1 MKKLSHLYLL
11 IVIVLLYFPILYL
24 MFYSFNSAGNTSSF
38 DSFTLEHYISVFT
51 NQRLIVIIINTLA
64 VALIS
69 SAAAVLIGLG
79 GALFMYNVKNSTR
92 RILLSINNIMIVSP
106 DVIIGASL
114 LILFT
119 LAGISLGSV
128 SVVLAHIAFSVPIV
142 VLMILPKLY
151 NMNQSLVDA
160 ARDLGADAKTI
171 IFKVIIPFIKPG
183 IIAGFF
189 MALTYSLD
197 DFAVTFF
204 VTGSGFSVLSVEIY
218 AMARRGI
225 SLEIN
230 AVSTLIFLFVFA
242 LVFIYYLLSTRK
254 QVKKEKVL

>member
-24 MFYSFNSAGNTSSF
+24 MFYSFNSAGNMSSF

-171 IFKVIIPFIKPG
+171 IFKIIIPFIKPG

>member
-24 MFYSFNSAGNTSSF
+24 MFYSFNSAGNMSSF

-128 SVVLAHIAFSVPIV
+128 SVLLAHIAFSVPIV

>member
-24 MFYSFNSAGNTSSF
+24 MFYSFNSAGNMSSF

>member
-1 MKKLSHLYLL
+1 
-11 IVIVLLYFPILYL
+11 
-24 MFYSFNSAGNTSSF
+24 
-38 DSFTLEHYISVFT
+38 
-51 NQRLIVIIINTLA
+51 
-64 VALIS
+64 
-69 SAAAVLIGLG
+69 
-79 GALFMYNVKNSTR
+79 
-92 RILLSINNIMIVSP
+92 MIVSP

-254 QVKKEKVL
+254 QLKKEKVL

>member
-1 MKKLSHLYLL
+1 MRKLSNYYLTL
-11 IVIVLLYFPILYL
+11 VVILLYFPIFYL
-24 MFYSFNSAGNTSSF
+24 MFYSFNSAGSMSSF
-38 DSFTLEHYISVFT
+38 DSFTVEHYLNIFT
-51 NQRLIVIIINTLA
+51 DTRLIVIILNTLA

-69 SAAAVLIGLG
+69 SAAAALIGLG
-79 GALFMYNVKNSTR
+79 GALFLYNVKHSTR
-92 RILLSINNIMIVSP
+92 HLLLSINNIMIVSP

-119 LAGISLGSV
+119 VLGISLGPV
-128 SVVLAHIAFSVPIV
+128 SVILAHIAFSVPIV

-151 NMNQSLVDA
+151 NMNRSLVDA
-160 ARDLGADAKTI
+160 ARDLGADSKTI
-171 IFKVIIPFIKPG
+171 ILKVIIPFIKPG

-225 SLEIN
+225 TLEIN
-230 AVSTLIFLFVFA
+230 AVSTLIFIFVLS
-242 LVFIYYLLSTRK
+242 LVFIYYLLSTRNQMK
-254 QVKKEKVL
+254 RGTVK

>member
-1 MKKLSHLYLL
+1 
-11 IVIVLLYFPILYL
+11 
-24 MFYSFNSAGNTSSF
+24 
-38 DSFTLEHYISVFT
+38 
-51 NQRLIVIIINTLA
+51 
-64 VALIS
+64 
-69 SAAAVLIGLG
+69 
-79 GALFMYNVKNSTR
+79 
-92 RILLSINNIMIVSP
+92 MIVSP

>member
-24 MFYSFNSAGNTSSF
+24 MFYSFNSAGNMSSF

-254 QVKKEKVL
+254 QLKKEKVL

>member
-24 MFYSFNSAGNTSSF
+24 MFYSFNSAGNMSSF

-151 NMNQSLVDA
+151 NMNHSLVDA
-160 ARDLGADAKTI
+160 ARDLGADYKTI
-171 IFKVIIPFIKPG
+171 ILKVIIPYINPG

-242 LVFIYYLLSTRK
+242 LVFIYYLLSTHK
-254 QVKKEKVL
+254 QLKKEKVL